1 MARVKDKIKL
11 VVEIYQRIKETHEI
25 IVDKKWY
32 DKKGFSIFDYIS
44 EDSLIDIEDTSEYE
58 ILDETEEVEEAEDD
72 ANLYRE
78 HKGYKV
84 AEDGTLIEVK

>member
-44 EDSLIDIEDTSEYE
+44 VDTIIDKEYGDNTDYE
-58 ILDETEEVEEAEDD
+58 IVGEEEVNELA
-72 ANLYRE
+72 
-78 HKGYKV
+78 
-84 AEDGTLIEVK
+84 